1 MVNLVVKYECNG
13 KCFDKYEDAL
23 EYDSL
28 CERINSIMSILPG
41 LKYEGDV
48 VCHDIDSIK
57 CAYCRFCKICLE
69 KYPLGV
75 ETIEREI
82 SYCHPNR
89 ETNFHYIVDMLSSS
103 DYPILSDTYFR
114 FRCICFSTG
123 YEFTHPCYVKDPKK
137 YFEDYSKG
145 NDIAVDPKS

>member
-1 MVNLVVKYECNG
+1 MVRKIEKYECNG

-69 KYPLGV
+69 KFPSAA

-82 SYCHPNR
+82 LYCHPNSD
-89 ETNFHYIVDMLSSS
+89 THFHYIVNSLSD
-103 DYPILSDTYFR
+103 DYPILFDTYFR

-123 YEFTHPCYVKDPKK
+123 YEFTHPYYVKDPEK
-137 YFEDYSKG
+137 YFENYSK
-145 NDIAVDPKS
+145 